1 MEVWLDY
8 RHSKETDAISNHQFD
23 KIISQSPIKDTA
35 TLTYSENSLFLDQTL
50 IGTKVLISDSYS
62 QSNAKKFIG
71 SVAWIVLEFEDWSMI
86 PIENLIAASQDT
98 PTKIAAKI
106 RTPEEAQGAGFA
118 LETGVDALIVEN
130 EQDMI
135 EAAFIIK
142 SQRGEQ
148 EEIKFEESS
157 PSDDIIIA
165 GSAVSDKLLSE
176 FAKDNSLGGF
186 EFLSCIPG
194 TVGGGIKM
202 NAGCFGREFKDIL
215 ISIQAITKSGQV
227 ITIPVKEVN
236 FKYRDSKLSDDL
248 IFLSASFKGF
258 KKNLNL
264 IENEMIELK
273 KKKELAQPTRI
284 KTSGSTFKNP
294 LDQTDKKVW
303 QLIKESVPD
312 EKSFGDACISKKHCN
327 FFVNKGDAKFE
338 DMKRLIEFVSES
350 VLKKTGVKLEKEIK
364 ILE

>member
-1 MEVWLDY
+1 MSINLKELSSEFNNLKLDY
-8 RHSKETDAISNHQFD
+8 DLKKKNWFNIGGKTKIYYKADNLKELIKFLKKINQEKIFVLGGGSN
-23 KIISQSPIKDTA
+23 
-35 TLTYSENSLFLDQTL
+35 TL
-50 IGTKVLISDSYS
+50 ITDQKYNGVVIKLSNNFNNIS
-62 QSNAKKFIG
+62 
-71 SVAWIVLEFEDWSMI
+71 L
-86 PIENLIAASQDT
+86 L
-98 PTKIAAKI
+98 
-106 RTPEEAQGAGFA
+106 
-118 LETGVDALIVEN
+118 
-130 EQDMI
+130 
-135 EAAFIIK
+135 
-142 SQRGEQ
+142 
-148 EEIKFEESS
+148 
-157 PSDDIIIA
+157 SDDIIIA

-227 ITIPVKEVN
+227 ITIPEKEIN

-264 IENEMIELK
+264 IENEMIKLK

-303 QLIKESVPD
+303 QLIKESVPV

-338 DMKRLIEFVSES
+338 DMKRLIEFVSKS
-350 VLKKTGVKLEKEIK
+350 VLKKTGVKIETEIK